1 MVRYLPE
8 IHNLGEGLQMI
19 LLRPNQ
25 PPQPLWVMKDPS
37 KIDQRDAEFVVSF
50 EGIAIQE
57 YTGLQV
63 AKDPGVWVVWIGC
76 ALLILGLIVSFF
88 FSHQRVWVRIPK
100 GPGKEIVLAGSTSK
114 NRVGFEKVFQQL
126 VDGVRAIK

>member
-1 MVRYLPE
+1 MRNPPT
-8 IHNLGEGLQMI
+8 I
-19 LLRPNQ
+19 RPARG
-25 PPQPLWVMKDPS
+25 D
-37 KIDQRDAEFVVSF
+37 EFVLTIEEVV
-50 EGIAIQE
+50 EKE

-100 GPGKEIVLAGSTSK
+100 GLRKRDRSRWIHQQEPG
-114 NRVGFEKVFQQL
+114 RF
-126 VDGVRAIK
+126 